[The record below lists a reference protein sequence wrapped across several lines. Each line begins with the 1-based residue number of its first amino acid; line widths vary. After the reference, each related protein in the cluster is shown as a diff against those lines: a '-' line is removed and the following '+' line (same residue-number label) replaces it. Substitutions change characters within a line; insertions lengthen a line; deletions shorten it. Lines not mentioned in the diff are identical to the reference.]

1 MKKIIFI
8 ISVTILVSC
17 NYNIQNNSWIR
28 INHLGY
34 TPESI
39 KNAVFVS
46 KEINEIES
54 FEIIY
59 FHTNELVQ
67 DSYKIVPK
75 GSYGPYN
82 IFYLDLIFHLLKNQ
96 ENITSK
102 SIKLSQKFL

>member
-39 KNAVFVS
+39 KNA
-46 KEINEIES
+46 EI
-54 FEIIY
+54 
-59 FHTNELVQ
+59 TNSE
-67 DSYKIVPK
+67 
-75 GSYGPYN
+75 
-82 IFYLDLIFHLLKNQ
+82 
-96 ENITSK
+96 EN
-102 SIKLSQKFL
+102 